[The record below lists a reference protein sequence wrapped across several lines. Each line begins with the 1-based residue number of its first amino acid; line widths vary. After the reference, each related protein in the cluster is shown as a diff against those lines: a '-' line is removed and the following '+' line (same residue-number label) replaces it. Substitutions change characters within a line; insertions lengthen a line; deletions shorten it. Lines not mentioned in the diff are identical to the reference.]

1 MTQIENII
9 YKDDTKANKI
19 KELSNLYNKRKKIIE
34 DNPNDIIDKLLKY
47 QDNFK
52 KYRKEY
58 EIFFINWKN
67 TIEKI
72 FDEYDAKI
80 KNMIDF
86 LLKSS
91 QIKKKDG
98 ESTKN
103 NEIIEKSY
111 NNINSLVNEI
121 LSLERKNFNEEK

>member
-47 QDNFK
+47 QDNF
-52 KYRKEY
+52 RKEY